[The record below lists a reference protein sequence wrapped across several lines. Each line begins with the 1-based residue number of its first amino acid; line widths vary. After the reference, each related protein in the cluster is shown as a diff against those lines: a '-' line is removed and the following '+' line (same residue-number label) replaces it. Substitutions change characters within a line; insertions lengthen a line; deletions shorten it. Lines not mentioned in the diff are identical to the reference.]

1 MSPLDEIDRFRC
13 LDAPAPGD
21 IGMSDA
27 PPVPFSDLPSFFL
40 AARYGFVLLYVAFL
54 WLLARMPHAGLLAAG
69 AVGLALYSWFVLEWP
84 LERLYAFAPPFDR
97 MFNVAMGATA
107 ATGHSPFESYQVA
120 AADLEPFWRLVL
132 KTVSLGRPENVLAFY
147 PYFTP
152 IVMVLLASSLYFGF
166 RDANAGEG
174 VGDERRF
181 EAALLVFFVLLLNSS
196 PYEQFGVFRSFWPM
210 NFLLKPNHVLGF
222 VILPWIVRA
231 VSRPGRWTGA
241 LAGAALLSAL
251 SWVFLMH
258 WSFVVA
264 GLLCYPFVAHG
275 LGRPAQTKRV
285 LSAVSLS
292 FMAALPYVLFLVSNF
307 HWGHGG
313 AVAEKVWLQL
323 GYEEGFYNVFAVG
336 YEHGALFLLSLIGIA
351 GMVKRRLG
359 SDLVWLSLLAGC
371 VLGWAGYLVLFAV
384 DKIIEPDE
392 FYFYSRFLLTLAAG
406 SGAFF
411 LWRKARESL
420 ALEGKA
426 SSRALCLGLVLL
438 LPQTFPYWWNPL
450 KMDRYYELALS
461 PLPNQMVEMARWIR
475 DETSPD
481 AVFVAGGATSLWIAS
496 LSGRRVLTTAN
507 FRPTFDF
514 EERVDLE
521 RRMIVG
527 GEEAAFRE
535 AQTRFGVSHL
545 AIDPAY
551 LEALGADP
559 VSVESMPWLRILYR
573 RDGLRIF
580 AIRVSGASQAPP

>member
-1 MSPLDEIDRFRC
+1 
-13 LDAPAPGD
+13 
-21 IGMSDA
+21 MSDA

-40 AARYGFVLLYVAFL
+40 AARYGFVLLYAGLV
-54 WLLARMPHAGLLAAG
+54 WLLARRPHAGLLATG
-69 AVGLALYSWFVLEWP
+69 AVGLALYAWAVLEWP
-84 LERLYAFAPPFDR
+84 LQRLYAFAPPFDR

-132 KTVSLGRPENVLAFY
+132 KGISLGRPENVLAFY
-147 PYFTP
+147 TYFTP
-152 IVMVLLASSLYFGF
+152 VVMVLLASSLYFGF

-174 VGDERRF
+174 ASEDRRF
-181 EAALLVFFVLLLNSS
+181 EAALVVFFALLLNSS

-222 VILPWIVRA
+222 VFLPWIVRG
-231 VSRPGRWTGA
+231 VSRPGGWTGA
-241 LAGAALLSAL
+241 LTSGVLLSVL

-258 WSFVVA
+258 WSFVLV
-264 GLLCYPFVAHG
+264 GLLCYPFVARS
-275 LGRPAQTKRV
+275 LGRPAQTRRV
-285 LSAVSLS
+285 LLAVALS
-292 FMAALPYVLFLVSNF
+292 FIAALPYVIFLFSNF

-313 AVAEKVWLQL
+313 AVADKVWLQL

-336 YEHGALFLLSLIGIA
+336 YEHGAVFLFSLIGIA

-359 SDLVWLSLLAGC
+359 SDLVWLALLAGC

-392 FYFYSRFLLTLAAG
+392 FYFYTRFLLTLAAG

-411 LWRKARESL
+411 LWRKAREWLS
-420 ALEGKA
+420 LEGKA

-438 LPQTFPYWWNPL
+438 LPQAFPYWWNPL

-461 PLPNQMVEMARWIR
+461 PLPNEMVEMARWIR

-514 EERVDLE
+514 EERVELE
-521 RRMIVG
+521 RRMIVE

-535 AQTRFGVSHL
+535 AQARFGVSHL

-551 LEALGADP
+551 LEALG
-559 VSVESMPWLRILYR
+559 VNLESLESMSWLRMLYQQ
-573 RDGLRIF
+573 DAQRIF
-580 AIRVSGASQAPP
+580 SIRVSGAGQAPP